1 MSTDLS
7 DRSDLRCSPS
17 RSRLQFKEELVVD
30 ADGLIQEEEA
40 STSAGSARLLDG
52 FRTLA
57 G

>member
-1 MSTDLS
+1 MPL
-7 DRSDLRCSPS
+7 P